1 MELFFNLE
9 EQLLTTLI
17 PCPTLTLYMLQLL
30 DQTDVQLLPIYML
43 MSTLFQ
49 YVVLLTGDT
58 SICEGSSVLL
68 NGTNT
73 SVGVTYLW
81 NDPNATTTSTLNVS
95 DTGYYELTITDNN
108 GCRAYDGVQISYYP
122 TR

>member
-1 MELFFNLE
+1 
-9 EQLLTTLI
+9 
-17 PCPTLTLYMLQLL
+17 
-30 DQTDVQLLPIYML
+30 

-49 YVVLLTGDT
+49 YVISLHDT

-81 NDPNATTTSTLNVS
+81 NDPTATTTSTLNVS

-108 GCRAYDGVQISYYP
+108 GCRLTMEFRYLIILTHQ
-122 TR
+122 

>member
-1 MELFFNLE
+1 MIGKLVLMELFFNLE

-49 YVVLLTGDT
+49 YVVLL
-58 SICEGSSVLL
+58 L
-68 NGTNT
+68 
-73 SVGVTYLW
+73 VTPQFARALVYYLM
-81 NDPNATTTSTLNVS
+81 
-95 DTGYYELTITDNN
+95 ELTLL
-108 GCRAYDGVQISYYP
+108 
-122 TR
+122 